1 MRSRSYC
8 NPHQHANRYFNQH
21 SNRYFNQHANRYFN
35 QHANRYSNQHA
46 NRYFNQHSNDYPY
59 SNNYPYSNDYLFPHP
74 TSRNNPRR
82 TGRSAES
89 IADTAAGRRIPALAY
104 QLRGAGAEWVREI

>member
-8 NPHQHANRYFNQH
+8 NPHQHAHGYAYANRDAH
-21 SNRYFNQHANRYFN
+21 SNADCYPHQHAHGYAY
-35 QHANRYSNQHA
+35 ANNYP
-46 NRYFNQHSNDYPY
+46 YSNDYLY
-59 SNNYPYSNDYLFPHP
+59 FNNYPYSNDYLFPHP

-82 TGRSAES
+82 TGRSAET